1 MDEGGGLRERWEY
14 QTYSRGG
21 GGDAG
26 WVTPGVGSGRRR
38 RHMTTT
44 ADGWTPQAPAAA
56 GRTTIF
62 F

>member
-1 MDEGGGLRERWEY
+1 MMDEAGGLRERWEY
-14 QTYSRGG
+14 PGR
-21 GGDAG
+21 GGDAW
-26 WVTPGVGSGRRR
+26 WVMLGVGSGRRQ
-38 RHMTTT
+38 RHVTTT

>member
-1 MDEGGGLRERWEY
+1 MRAAGCGSVGNIRHIPGR
-14 QTYSRGG
+14 

-26 WVTPGVGSGRRR
+26 WVTPGDGSGRRR

-44 ADGWTPQAPAAA
+44 ADGWTPQAPAAV